1 MRIHSHDG
9 ETDESVGRVVSVDG
23 FNQYS
28 SLGGQ
33 ILSGSTHLVQS
44 SSRAEAFCNVIAF
57 LFVMAKNDSL
67 KIERAQNLAVLS
79 ISNERSLWCR
89 TLWWDG

>member
-9 ETDESVGRVVSVDG
+9 ETDESVGRVISVDG

-33 ILSGSTHLVQS
+33 IVSGSTHLVQS
-44 SSRAEAFCNVIAF
+44 SSRAEAFLMLLLFF
-57 LFVMAKNDSL
+57 L
-67 KIERAQNLAVLS
+67 
-79 ISNERSLWCR
+79 
-89 TLWWDG
+89 